1 MKKVL
6 NILVLGLFTCVM
18 SVVVVSILQN
28 IVYINYIDNTG
39 ERLNYE

>member
-18 SVVVVSILQN
+18 IVVVSILQN
-28 IVYINYIDNTG
+28 IVYINYIDNTR